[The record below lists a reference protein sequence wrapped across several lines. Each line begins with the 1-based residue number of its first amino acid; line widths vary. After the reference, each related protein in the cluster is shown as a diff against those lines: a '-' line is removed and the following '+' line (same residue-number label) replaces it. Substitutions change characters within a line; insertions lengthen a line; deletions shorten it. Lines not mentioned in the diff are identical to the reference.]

1 MNTFPL
7 PRRLHNAAGRVRTLG
22 IELEFAGLEI
32 ADIGR
37 IIVELYG
44 GRLEPVSRFE
54 HKVVGTSLGSFTVEI
69 DLALLKERS
78 YLKLLDFMGV
88 ELAPDSLRQ
97 AEDALARLAAA
108 LIPHEIASPPLLM
121 TEAHQ
126 MEQLRAR
133 LQASQA
139 LGTKAALYY
148 AFGLQFNPEAPAL
161 QAGAILAY
169 LRAFLLLAD
178 WLEQRAQIALARRLS
193 PFINSFHQ
201 SYIRTVLDP
210 DYAPDLAQLIDDY
223 ITANPTRNRPLDL
236 LPLFAHL
243 DPERVARSLNDA
255 KIKIHP
261 RPTFHYRLPNSLI
274 DDPDWT
280 LAQEW
285 AGWVAADDLA
295 QDPQKI
301 RRMSI
306 DYLERRSLLVVGY
319 DEQWAARVAQE
330 WLSDQN
336 QTSA

>member
-1 MNTFPL
+1 MDTFPL

-32 ADIGR
+32 ADIDG

-44 GRLEPVSRFE
+44 GRPEPVSRFE
-54 HKVVGTSLGSFTVEI
+54 HKIVDTCLGRFTVEI

-78 YLKLLDFMGV
+78 YLKLLDFLGV

-97 AEDALARLAAA
+97 AEDALARLAAT
-108 LIPHEIASPPLLM
+108 LVPHEIASPPLPI
-121 TEAHQ
+121 TEAHRL
-126 MEQLRAR
+126 ERLRER
-133 LQASQA
+133 LQAAQA
-139 LGTKAALYY
+139 LGTKAAMYY

-161 QAGAILAY
+161 QAGTILAY

-193 PFINSFHQ
+193 PFINGFHQ
-201 SYIRTVLDP
+201 PYIRAVLDP
-210 DYAPDLAQLIDDY
+210 DYAPDLARLIDDY
-223 ITANPTRNRPLDL
+223 IAANPTRNRPLDL

-243 DPERVARSLNDA
+243 DPERVARGLDDA
-255 KIKIHP
+255 KVKINP

-280 LAQEW
+280 LAREW
-285 AGWVAADDLA
+285 AGWVAVDDLA
-295 QDPQKI
+295 QDPTKI

-306 DYLERRSLLVVGY
+306 DYLEQRSLLAVGY

-336 QTSA
+336 QASA